1 MENQPPGGSIQI
13 NALGKNLRE
22 VTCNIMTL
30 AIVILAAGHG
40 SRMKSK
46 KQKILHEVG
55 GKPMVQHLFDTAV
68 SLTPLPPVLV
78 IGKGGNGVRQLFGDR
93 ATYAVQNEQLGTGHA
108 TQMALPLLQ
117 NRADQL
123 IVTYAD
129 MPLLQA
135 ETLQKLATLQ
145 AETETAVTML
155 TVIGSPDS
163 PFGRVVRDDNGRVV
177 EILEV
182 TQAKKRPNSAELL
195 AIREQNAGVYCFAA
209 NWLWE
214 NIDKLP
220 LRQARS
226 GPEYYLTDMI
236 ELAVQQNRGVTAVVS
251 NDPDECLGAGTRAEM
266 VAVEKAFRRR
276 ANSRWLAQGVTLVD
290 PDSTYIDPDVTIGQ
304 DTIIWPNSYLQGKT
318 AVGEDC
324 IIGPNTILRNTA
336 VGDGCHIE
344 QAAVEDTTLTSGTVV
359 EPFTVLKGTNNE
371 SAQSDE

>member
-1 MENQPPGGSIQI
+1 MS
-13 NALGKNLRE
+13 
-22 VTCNIMTL
+22 L
-30 AIVILAAGHG
+30 AIIILAAGHG
-40 SRMKSK
+40 SRMQSK
-46 KQKILHEVG
+46 KQKILHDVG

-68 SLTPLPPVLV
+68 SLTSIPPVLI
-78 IGKGGNGVRQLFGDR
+78 IGKGGDGVRQLFGDR
-93 ATYAVQNEQLGTGHA
+93 ATYAVQSEQLGTGHA
-108 TQMALPLLQ
+108 TQMAQPLLQ
-117 NRADQL
+117 NRADQV

-135 ETLQKLATLQ
+135 KTLQKLATLQ

-155 TVIGSPDS
+155 TVMGSPNS
-163 PFGRVVRDDNGRVV
+163 PFGRVVRDENGRVA

-195 AIREQNAGVYCFAA
+195 AILEQNAGVYCFAA

-226 GPEYYLTDMI
+226 GSEYYLTDMI
-236 ELAVQQNRGVTAVVS
+236 ELAVQQDRGVTAVVT
-251 NDPDECLGAGTRAEM
+251 NDPNECLGAGTRAEM

-276 ANSRWLAQGVTLVD
+276 ANSRWLAQGVTIID

-336 VGDGCHIE
+336 VGNGCHIE
-344 QAAVEDTTLTSGTVV
+344 QAVVKGATLPAGTIV
-359 EPFTVLKGTNNE
+359 EPFTVLKGARSKSTQN
-371 SAQSDE
+371 DE